1 MENIFKKVEIVVIG
15 GVGFNSYRNFKVL
28 TVQTPYGEVTA
39 YHNTIRGKRLR
50 SSLGTQ
56 EKIIFLLIE
65 SITERIYGPYM
76 PLGQNV

>member
-1 MENIFKKVEIVVIG
+1 MALKRVKSDLKMENTFEKVEITT
-15 GVGFNSYRNFKVL
+15 L
-28 TVQTPYGEVTA
+28 LGEK
-39 YHNTIRGKRLR
+39 GLR
-50 SSLGTQ
+50 SFLGTQ